1 MVMFVGMNKILLVT
15 SSALGE
21 HSTSRRIAQRLVEAA
36 SEQGLHKILERDL
49 RSLAHV
55 DLELLR
61 ALRTEVAARTPD
73 QTVRVANAD
82 AVIEEVEE
90 ADLIVITCPIY
101 ASSIPDRKSVVEGK
115 HVSVRVDH
123 GGRRIIKKKKINN
136 HQTN

>member
-1 MVMFVGMNKILLVT
+1 MKHSYPTRCSSDLYKYSIVDSLCGMVMFVGMNKILLVT

-61 ALRTEVAARTPD
+61 ALRTEEIGRASCRE
-73 QTVRVANAD
+73 RVCQY
-82 AVIEEVEE
+82 V
-90 ADLIVITCPIY
+90 
-101 ASSIPDRKSVVEGK
+101 
-115 HVSVRVDH
+115 
-123 GGRRIIKKKKINN
+123 
-136 HQTN
+136 

>member
-73 QTVRVANAD
+73 QNVRVANDD
-82 AVIEEVEE
+82 AVIAEVDED
-90 ADLIVITCPIY
+90 DLIVFTSPIY
-101 ASSIPDRKSVVEGK
+101 ISDNGAVGK
-115 HVSVRVDH
+115 
-123 GGRRIIKKKKINN
+123 KW
-136 HQTN
+136 

>member
-1 MVMFVGMNKILLVT
+1 MTHSFPTRRSSDLATPKAQEISTYKCIIVDSLCGMVMFVGMNKILLVT

-61 ALRTEVAARTPD
+61 ALRT
-73 QTVRVANAD
+73 
-82 AVIEEVEE
+82 
-90 ADLIVITCPIY
+90 
-101 ASSIPDRKSVVEGK
+101 DRKSTRLNSS
-115 HVSVRVDH
+115 H
-123 GGRRIIKKKKINN
+123 
-136 HQTN
+136 